1 MNFKHLEETGETY
14 LQHLWCCIKYVCLF
28 NWLAM
33 IIFIHGLVPFILTT
47 TASDKIK
54 SLNDELTCRKNNDNE
69 IKSHND

>member
-1 MNFKHLEETGETY
+1 MNFKHLEEVDETY

-28 NWLAM
+28 SWLAI

-54 SLNDELTCRKNNDNE
+54 ELNNDLNCRNNGSNNE
-69 IKSHND
+69 